1 MKKIVI
7 MVIKKEK
14 KVELN
19 KKNLTNIILNIQKI
33 KKRKKESK
41 FIYKYLMFKYYTF
54 IYKIRYI
61 YKKI

>member
-19 KKNLTNIILNIQKI
+19 KKNLTIIILNIQKI

-41 FIYKYLMFKYYTF
+41 FIYKYLMFNYYTF